1 MSTNAF
7 QPNNSIAPYL
17 PNAVDFEAEIQRLS
31 DQLNYIY
38 SLISNAVNVR
48 DIAFYQNREL
58 LSGGQLFTPGNPQK
72 NRYIYRQ
79 CYNCGALP
87 IKNNQITIP
96 HGIDF
101 TNSNLVFVSIYGAS
115 IYPGNAAIPLPFPK
129 QNGNADVELSLD
141 ATNIIIYAHAD
152 YSMYTQTI
160 VTLEYVKG

>member
-1 MSTNAF
+1 MSTNTF

-79 CYNCGALP
+79 CYNFGALP
-87 IKNNQITIP
+87 AKNASKTIP

-101 TNSNLVFVSIYGAS
+101 TNNNLVFVAIYGAS
-115 IYPGNAAIPLPFPK
+115 IHPNTEAIPLPYVI
-129 QNGNADVELSLD
+129 QNKEIELKLT
-141 ATNIIIYAHAD
+141 ATDIYVYCHENYTAFTETII
-152 YSMYTQTI
+152 
-160 VTLEYVKG
+160 TLEYVKG